1 MLTPSIKYILK
12 SFLEHNIKPI
22 LIFSGYL
29 FFNFYF
35 LIRRNKIDYDLNNL
49 YLISFY
55 DGLLIIII
63 APIFIFWILD
73 ILSFYDDV
81 KLLLKF
87 HLLKDWWKEKLI
99 TLLILILLYDL
110 LFNFIFILV
119 ILINGLIPYF
129 NFHFIVFF
137 LFGIL
142 FQIIGFLILGYIYLN
157 LKYLFSNKLLPIIL
171 TYIILLI
178 PYFINGLFYKKI
190 YSLLDYMFLKNLS
203 EYSYFHNLIT
213 LILILT
219 FLILVNIYILKKKD
233 INWRN

>member
-1 MLTPSIKYILK
+1 M
-12 SFLEHNIKPI
+12 
-22 LIFSGYL
+22 
-29 FFNFYF
+29 
-35 LIRRNKIDYDLNNL
+35 
-49 YLISFY
+49 
-55 DGLLIIII
+55 
-63 APIFIFWILD
+63 
-73 ILSFYDDV
+73 

-219 FLILVNIYILKKKD
+219 FLILANIYILTKKD